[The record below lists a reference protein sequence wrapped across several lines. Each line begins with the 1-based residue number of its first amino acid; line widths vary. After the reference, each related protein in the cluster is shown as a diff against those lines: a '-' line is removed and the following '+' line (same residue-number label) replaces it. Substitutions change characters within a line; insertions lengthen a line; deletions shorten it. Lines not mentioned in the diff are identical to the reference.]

1 MIDLHIHSTFSD
13 GSYTPEQLV
22 EKAAAIGLTAL
33 ALTDHDNVAGVERF
47 MAACGKST
55 VRGIPG
61 VEISVDC
68 DNGSM
73 HILGYFIDP
82 NNPNLKKL
90 LGGIQDHR
98 AERNRE
104 MLKHLNRLGLCMS
117 MEEVASRAGGE
128 VVGRPHFA
136 QALLDRGYVKTSN
149 EAFKNYLS
157 RGKPAYVERVRQS
170 PQEGMEMIRL
180 AGGVAVLAHPFTLT
194 GGREVLR
201 KIVKELAESGLQGL
215 EVYYPRHTSKMIKF
229 YIKLAK
235 EFNLVLT
242 GGTDYHGAPI
252 PDIKL
257 GIGCGSLNVP
267 DEIVD
272 QLEARKPV

>member
-1 MIDLHIHSTFSD
+1 MIDMHIHSTFSD
-13 GSYTPEQLV
+13 GSQTPEQLV
-22 EKAAAIGLTAL
+22 DQAVKIGLAAL

-47 MAACGKST
+47 MAACRQSP

-61 VEISVDC
+61 VEVSVDC

-82 NNPNLKKL
+82 KNPNLCKL

-104 MLKHLNRLGLCMS
+104 ILKHLNRLGLCMT

-136 QALLDRGYVKTSN
+136 QALLDRGYVKTAD
-149 EAFKNYLS
+149 EAFKNYLT

-170 PQEGMEMIRL
+170 PDEGIEMIRN

-194 GGREVLR
+194 GGRETLR
-201 KIVKELAESGLQGL
+201 RLVKDLATAGLEGI
-215 EVYYPRHTSKMIKF
+215 EVYYPRHTSKMTRF
-229 YIKLAK
+229 YIKLAM
-235 EFNLVLT
+235 EFNLALT
-242 GGTDYHGAPI
+242 GGTDYHGAPM

-257 GIGCGSLNVP
+257 GTGFGNLNVP
-267 DEIVD
+267 DELVD
-272 QLEARKPV
+272 KLAARRPA